1 MYFTGVKGDGR
12 LKFYMAG
19 EFAKLIGIS
28 SVTLRKWDK
37 KGWLKPH
44 HRSPSG
50 YRYYSEVQLSDY
62 LNNGLSVG
70 YPLSGY
76 LDDLL

>member
-1 MYFTGVKGDGR
+1 MKGDGR

-50 YRYYSEVQLSDY
+50 YRYYSEAQLSDY
-62 LNNGLSVG
+62 LNNGLSVE
-70 YPLSGY
+70 S
-76 LDDLL
+76 DKKASSEV